1 MKAYLS
7 QPTKRSVSILLRTL
21 CKADAGLC
29 RLQPH
34 KPGRHAS
41 ASARSKHQAAKA
53 GGHRQSIKASSQPTH
68 SKQQRHQVAAARRWA
83 DVHHAKAAA
92 MLLGFLILT
101 TSTCCGCASHS
112 VHHSGAVSTTQ
123 QQSWHCL
130 ACHTCRG
137 CSGSA
142 ASHSPCH
149 LRHNM
154 LCRPTITG
162 SPLLPL
168 LAQCNCRTSQPY
180 YAAACG
186 ARQQGVHGLYRKRWL
201 YLLAHKMLRDADRS

>member
-7 QPTKRSVSILLRTL
+7 QPTQRSVSILLKTL

-92 MLLGFLILT
+92 MLLGFVILT
-101 TSTCCGCASHS
+101 TLICCGCASHY
-112 VHHSGAVSTTQ
+112 VHHSRAVSTTQ

-130 ACHTCRG
+130 AACHTGRG

-168 LAQCNCRTSQPY
+168 LAQCNCT
-180 YAAACG
+180 AVCG
-186 ARQQGVHGLYRKRWL
+186 ARSTRGAWPNRGQWL
-201 YLLAHKMLRDADRS
+201 YLLAHKKLRDADRS